1 METIILPEVVEKF
14 LKYDYAETRD
24 LLKAFITL
32 ISATLVFSLT
42 FSDKIATMTTT
53 EHNIRLFVFGAWASF
68 FAALAL
74 AGGGIVS
81 MAVAAGCVLYG
92 SMPIFTCGVSTF
104 SILSWVA
111 GLAAG
116 LLYTLGLLL
125 LIMAAYRSYLPL
137 APTPTSSIPAE

>member
-1 METIILPEVVEKF
+1 MDAVTLSEVEKF

-42 FSDKIATMTTT
+42 FSDKIAIMDRTKPL
-53 EHNIRLFVFGAWASF
+53 IRQFIFAAWTSF

-74 AGGGIVS
+74 AGGGVVS
-81 MAVAAGCVLYG
+81 IAAAAGCVLYG
-92 SMPIFTCGVSTF
+92 AVPFVTCGTWTF
-104 SILSWVA
+104 AMLSWVS

-116 LLYTLGLLL
+116 ALYTIGLLL
-125 LIMAAYRSYLPL
+125 LVLAARKSYLP
-137 APTPTSSIPAE
+137 PG